1 MCLCEPDCCHI
12 NIVTARKKRT
22 CLGGHLSCTAYSW
35 VKHFR
40 NCFNEFKT
48 LTMGASTDILWS
60 RLVLAQTAVTKYCRL
75 SYLRDV
81 VTVLKVGGV
90 QSNQGA
96 SSLGSGESPL
106 SGLWKAVFL
115 QCPLVWKEEGLW
127 PLPLLVG
134 TLIPSWCS
142 PSGLHL
148 NVITSQRPLSRYSH
162 TGE

>member
-1 MCLCEPDCCHI
+1 
-12 NIVTARKKRT
+12 
-22 CLGGHLSCTAYSW
+22 
-35 VKHFR
+35 
-40 NCFNEFKT
+40 
-48 LTMGASTDILWS
+48 MGASTDILWS

-134 TLIPSWCS
+134 TLTIMVLPLRTTSKRNYFSEAPLQIQSHWRVGLQRVSLEGTQMFS
-142 PSGLHL
+142 P
-148 NVITSQRPLSRYSH
+148 
-162 TGE
+162 